1 MKKLFVKAILFYIKF
16 WAKTAISIHKPI
28 TIGVAGS
35 VGKSST
41 RNAIYAILKDHAST
55 RFVYGNSETGVPLGI
70 LGIGMEDYSLT
81 TWIQTLIAC
90 PFRVLSI
97 GKYKY
102 MVVEMGIDDPMPPK
116 NMNYLLSIIKP
127 DIAISLNVSATHTQ
141 QFEKLLHAK
150 PKDASTKEFLLQKI
164 AEEDTKIILNS
175 SCKLGIYNSDD
186 PYITSA
192 LLNYPGKVL
201 RFGKKSDDI
210 KYVDYKVD
218 LTGTEFKFEIQSKI
232 INITFKKQ
240 VLPEEYREVFAATL
254 LVAHGL
260 NLDLTRCAKIL
271 TRDFQLPK
279 GRGSI
284 FTGVRNTIIIDS
296 SYNSSAKSVVA
307 FLNLLKILSRTTKKR
322 VVFIMGDMRELGNTA
337 ETEHSDVVKQ
347 LSEVVDTLY
356 CVGPLTRRFV
366 IPNVPKNIKSEWF
379 ANSLDAGKF
388 ASKNIEK
395 ESIILVK
402 GSQNEIFLEEAIKI
416 LLKNNS
422 DISKLCRQGDYW
434 KRIKKNYFAS
444 ASSTAA

>member
-1 MKKLFVKAILFYIKF
+1 MKKLFVNAILFYIKF
-16 WAKTAISIHKPI
+16 WAKTAIFIHKPT
-28 TIGVAGS
+28 TIGIAGS

-141 QFEKLLHAK
+141 QFEKLLDTK

-164 AEEDTKIILNS
+164 AAEDTKIILNS
-175 SCKLGIYNSDD
+175 DCKFGIYNSDD
-186 PYITSA
+186 PYITAA
-192 LLNYPGKVL
+192 LINYPGKVL
-201 RFGKKSDDI
+201 RFGKNSNDI

-218 LTGTEFKFEIQSKI
+218 LTGTEFKFEIQGKTIDIS
-232 INITFKKQ
+232 FKKQ
-240 VLPEEYREVFAATL
+240 MLPEEYREVFAATL
-254 LVAHGL
+254 LAAKSL
-260 NLDLTRCAKIL
+260 NLNLTKCAKIL
-271 TRDFQLPK
+271 SRDFQLPK

-284 FTGVRNTIIIDS
+284 FAGKQNSIIIDS

-307 FLNLLKILSRTTKKR
+307 FLNLLKTLSKTTKKR
-322 VVFIMGDMRELGNTA
+322 VVFIMGDMRELGQTA
-337 ETEHSDVVKQ
+337 ESEHK
-347 LSEVVDTLY
+347 EVTKFINESVDYLY
-356 CVGPLTRRFV
+356 CVGPLTRKFV
-366 IPNVPKNIKSEWF
+366 IPNVNKNIKSEWF
-379 ANSLDAGKF
+379 SDSQTAGKYIL
-388 ASKNIEK
+388 KNMDK
-395 ESIILVK
+395 NCIILVK
-402 GSQNEIFLEEAIKI
+402 GSQNEIFLEEAIKN
-416 LLKNNS
+416 LLQNKS
-422 DISKLCRQGDYW
+422 DVSKLCRQGMYW
-434 KRIKKNYFAS
+434 KRVKTNYFANNS
-444 ASSTAA
+444 ATIS